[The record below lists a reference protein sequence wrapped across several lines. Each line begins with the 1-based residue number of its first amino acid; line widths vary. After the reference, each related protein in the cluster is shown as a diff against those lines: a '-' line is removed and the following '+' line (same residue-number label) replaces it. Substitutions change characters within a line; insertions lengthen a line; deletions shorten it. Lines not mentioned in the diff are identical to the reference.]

1 MNICI
6 FSGRASADAEV
17 KVTQSGKK
25 VARVRLAV
33 DGIGKDA
40 KAQFFDLIMWEGRAD
55 VAERFIQKGKEI
67 SVRAHANT
75 RSYEA
80 QDGSKRYV
88 TEYIVDELKLHG
100 AKPAEKQSNGG
111 NEEIPF

>member
-40 KAQFFDLIMWEGRAD
+40 KAQFLDLIMWEGRAD
-55 VAERFIQKGKEI
+55 VAERFVKKGKEI
-67 SVRAHANT
+67 SVRSHANT
-75 RSYEA
+75 RSYDA

-100 AKPAEKQSNGG
+100 SAPKAENQQN
-111 NEEIPF
+111 NDEEIPF